1 MGSMLAG
8 TEESPGEYF
17 YQGGVRLKK
26 YRGMGS
32 IDAMSKG
39 TSADRY
45 VSTDSKI
52 RVAQAHPNPQL

>member
-1 MGSMLAG
+1 M
-8 TEESPGEYF
+8 
-17 YQGGVRLKK
+17 RLKK

-45 VSTDSKI
+45 FSTDSKI
-52 RVAQAHPNPQL
+52 RVAQVHPNPQL

>member
-1 MGSMLAG
+1 VC
-8 TEESPGEYF
+8 
-17 YQGGVRLKK
+17 QGGVRLKK

-45 VSTDSKI
+45 FSTDSKI
-52 RVAQAHPNPQL
+52 RVAQVFTLTLTRTQP